1 MSNRKAITAMPVAP
15 IKVVLSNE
23 QRIHIAIETLLESVD
38 LNKDCYLSGNEIK
51 IYEDLD
57 GPLSS
62 TTLRDATPLDIAI
75 FKAINKLREKL

>member
-1 MSNRKAITAMPVAP
+1 MPTEP
-15 IKVVLSNE
+15 IQVVLSDK
-23 QRIHIAIETLLESVD
+23 QRIHIAIEALLESVD
-38 LNKDCYLSGNEIK
+38 LNKDCYLKGNDIM

-62 TTLRDATPLDIAI
+62 TVLRQATPLDFAI